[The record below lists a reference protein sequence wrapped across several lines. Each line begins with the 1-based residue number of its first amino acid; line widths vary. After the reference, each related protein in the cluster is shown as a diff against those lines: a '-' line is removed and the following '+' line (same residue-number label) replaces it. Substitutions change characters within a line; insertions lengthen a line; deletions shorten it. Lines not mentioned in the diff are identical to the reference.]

1 MFQLDD
7 KFLKDVGMGDL
18 PQEQKTA
25 FLQHIYEE
33 LELRVGTK
41 LADSLTDAQLAEFE
55 GFVDK
60 DGEKVAKWLAENVPN
75 YLEQEDYKKFISSA
89 PQDTDPKSLAAEY
102 ASLKWLQKNRPDY
115 KDVVAS
121 ELAKLRQEVMAN
133 KDKLAES

>member
-60 DGEKVAKWLAENVPN
+60 DGEKVAAWLSANVPN
-75 YLEQEDYKKFISSA
+75 YLEQEDYKKFANSA
-89 PQDTDPKSLAAEY
+89 PEGTDPKSLAAEY

-121 ELAKLRQEVMAN
+121 ELAKLREEVMAN
-133 KDKLAES
+133 KDKLQEG

>member
-7 KFLKDVGMGDL
+7 KFLQDVGMADL
-18 PQEQKTA
+18 PEDQKTA

-41 LADSLTDAQLAEFE
+41 LADSLTDEQLAEFE

-60 DGEKVAKWLAENVPN
+60 DGERVTKWLAENAPN
-75 YLEQEDYKKFISSA
+75 YLEQEDYKKFAGSA
-89 PQDTDPKSLAAEY
+89 PEGTDPKSLAAEY

-115 KDVVAS
+115 KDVVAA
-121 ELAKLRQEVMAN
+121 ELTKLKQEVIAN
-133 KDKLAES
+133 QDKLKD

>member
-60 DGEKVAKWLAENVPN
+60 DGKKVAAWLSANAPN
-75 YLEQEDYKKFISSA
+75 YLEQDDYKKFASSA
-89 PQDTDPKSLAAEY
+89 PEGTDPKSLAAEY

-121 ELAKLRQEVMAN
+121 ELTKLREEVIAN
-133 KDKLAES
+133 KDKLHEE